1 MNTFLTKSFIL
12 TAITASPYFAFAAG
26 AFITCDGVTVPCDF
40 AAFMELVN
48 KVATF
53 FLVDFVTPF
62 AAILFAYI
70 GWLFM
75 TSGDNPGNRGK
86 AKTMLWKLFIGYVVA
101 LGAWLIV
108 RTIMVGLGYRSD
120 VFDAFYKS

>member
-1 MNTFLTKSFIL
+1 MKHFFTKSFIL
-12 TAITASPYFAFAAG
+12 TAITVSPYFAVAAG
-26 AFITCDGVTVPCDF
+26 SFITCDGVTVPCDF

-75 TSGDNPGNRGK
+75 TSGDNSGNRTK
-86 AKTMLWKLFIGYVVA
+86 AKEMLRKLFLGYLVA

-108 RTIMVGLGYRSD
+108 RTIMVELGYRSD
-120 VFDAFYKS
+120 LFDAFYNS